1 MIFMYKNIFRF
12 AVFAFIFALPV
23 NAFADDDKVKVAIVD
38 LQKVEEGSLVSK
50 DLQKKMRNKEEE
62 LGKDLIKRKG
72 KIEQEFKALEGK
84 RAVLSGEELQK
95 KAKKLEGDFQKLQ
108 LDEKVYLQTFDLARG
123 EALRVMQENVKK
135 AVNKVADKYDL
146 VIPSNLALYVNTSK
160 FDDLTSKV
168 VSKLNDIVK
177 SIDFDKLFKEAK
189 ERVDKIVEQQRKQA
203 KK

>member
-1 MIFMYKNIFRF
+1 MLVFMRKNILKFV
-12 AVFAFIFALPV
+12 VFAFVFALPI
-23 NAFADDDKVKVAIVD
+23 NAFAGDNEKIKVAIVD
-38 LQKVEEGSLVSK
+38 LQKVEEGSLISK
-50 DLQKKMRNKEEE
+50 DLQKKMRSKEEE

-95 KAKKLEGDFQKLQ
+95 KAKKLESDFQKLQ
-108 LDEKVYLQTFDLARG
+108 MDEKIYLQTFDIARN
-123 EALRVMQENVKK
+123 ESLKVMQDNVKK
-135 AVNKVADKYDL
+135 AVNKVADNYDL

-168 VSKLNDIVK
+168 KNEQLTIDQLSEDI
-177 SIDFDKLFKEAK
+177 KEQ
-189 ERVDKIVEQQRKQA
+189 VDKTVEQQRKQA

>member
-189 ERVDKIVEQQRKQA
+189 EHVDKIVEQQRKQA